1 MENTEFDTDQMR
13 QQSMN
18 IKNLSAS
25 KIIQKKKRTKNL
37 CFGK

>member
-25 KIIQKKKRTKNL
+25 KIIQKKKKN
-37 CFGK
+37 